1 MTGRFRVFTPPIDGV
16 AGAPGRRRRASCM
29 DPSGEVDVED
39 IEAVKAAICS
49 TLDRVYGPEYDAALL
64 REAVDAL
71 GEAYRGEAFGFLRS
85 DTPYHD
91 LRHVLETG
99 LTMARLIVAQAG
111 VTAPAA
117 AGGLDGGTAVLGVL
131 LALFHDIGLLR
142 RADEAHLSG
151 ASFTPIHEERGV
163 EFLRDY
169 LARAGL
175 AALADKSELIMPT
188 KLTFNIPADWS
199 AQDRLLASLV
209 ASADL
214 ISQMADRCYLE
225 KCWHFLFNEFSTF
238 GVAGT
243 PDSPYPDRETLMIK
257 SPLFFANV
265 VTPRLDREFGGVC
278 RLLDRYYSGA
288 DPYQNCIQANVGYLE
303 ELLSANDFS
312 RLRRR
317 PTPFVGEP
325 TRLM

>member
-1 MTGRFRVFTPPIDGV
+1 
-16 AGAPGRRRRASCM
+16 M
-29 DPSGEVDVED
+29 DPSGEVDLED
-39 IEAVKAAICS
+39 LEAVKAAICS
-49 TLDRVYGPEYDAALL
+49 TLDRVYGLDYDAALL

-71 GEAYRGEAFGFLRS
+71 GDAYRGEAFGFLRS

-99 LTMARLIVAQAG
+99 LTMARLIEAQAS
-111 VTAPAA
+111 VKAPAA
-117 AGGLDGGTAVLGVL
+117 AGGLDSGMALLGVL

-142 RADEAHLSG
+142 RADEAHLAG
-151 ASFTPIHEERGV
+151 ATLTPIHEERGV
-163 EFLRDY
+163 EFLQNY
-169 LARAGL
+169 LARTEL
-175 AALADKSELIMPT
+175 AALAEKSELIMPT
-188 KLTFNIPADWS
+188 KLTYSIPVGWS

-225 KCWHFLFNEFSTF
+225 KCWHFLFNEFCTF

-257 SPLFFANV
+257 SPRFFADV
-265 VTPRLDREFGGVC
+265 VTPRLDQEFGGVR
-278 RLLDRYYSGA
+278 RLLDTYYSGA
-288 DPYQNCIQANVGYLE
+288 DPYQKCIQANVGYLE
-303 ELLSANDFS
+303 NLLSVNDFS

-317 PTPFVGEP
+317 PTPFVGDHA
-325 TRLM
+325 